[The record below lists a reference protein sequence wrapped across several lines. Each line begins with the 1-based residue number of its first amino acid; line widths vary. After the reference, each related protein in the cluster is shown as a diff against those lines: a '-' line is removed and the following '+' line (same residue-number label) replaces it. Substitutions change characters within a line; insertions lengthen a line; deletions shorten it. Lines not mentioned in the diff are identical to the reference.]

1 MKKRWIILLCLM
13 LAACAS
19 PVARHLNGSLTPPPG
34 MAYALVSLTASGHDI
49 DNAQLAARFH
59 ALDGD
64 KHQDGAIY
72 ASLATDTIF
81 SRQVG
86 GPMVDGRLSLITLKP
101 GHYQF
106 YSASGRYQEDTL
118 MLSTHST
125 VWRTF
130 KLNLPFDVKAGE
142 VVYLGEINLDLSNL
156 PEWHVR
162 DSRER
167 DLGHVVRIWQVPDVS
182 MVHTRLLAA
191 GH

>member
-1 MKKRWIILLCLM
+1 VKKCWIILLCLM

-34 MAYALVSLTASGHDI
+34 MAYALVSLTASGYDI
-49 DNAQLAARFH
+49 DDAQLTARFH

-64 KHQDGAIY
+64 KQQDGAVY

-106 YSASGRYQEDTL
+106 YSASGRYQDG
-118 MLSTHST
+118 MLFMHPT
-125 VWRTF
+125 VWRTI
-130 KLNLPFDVKAGE
+130 KLNLPFDVAAGE

-156 PEWHVR
+156 PESHVR
-162 DSRER
+162 DSHER